1 MLNSITTYLG
11 PLVSVAVG
19 WFLHELSDTI
29 KVRREDRRAV
39 GEVLAE
45 LLEIR
50 HQWRSLPAY
59 IAEVKRLFALPPEA
73 DAFIRI
79 TIDQVLSP
87 MLSKM
92 EERYNEAI
100 DSIKGRLPLLAFEL
114 RGKDALRQTFDQ
126 LRSLAASDAAA
137 TAALPTVES
146 ALTREALPLL
156 EELLLKLAW
165 IHGLGTWLK
174 LRRRLREKEKEIDGD
189 VRKVLD
195 AVLKAAGVSPP
206 STTPQSS

>member
-1 MLNSITTYLG
+1 MLSSMITYLG
-11 PLVSVAVG
+11 PLISVAVG

-39 GEVLAE
+39 GKVLAE

-59 IAEVKRLFALPPEA
+59 FAEIKRLFSLPPEA
-73 DAFIRI
+73 V
-79 TIDQVLSP
+79 VLIHSAVNEVLAP

-100 DSIKGRLPLLAFEL
+100 DSIKGPLPLLAFEL
-114 RGKDALRQTFDQ
+114 RGKDALRPTFDQ

-137 TAALPTVES
+137 LAALPTVES
-146 ALTREALPLL
+146 ALTQEAMPLL
-156 EELLLKLAW
+156 EELLL
-165 IHGLGTWLK
+165 
-174 LRRRLREKEKEIDGD
+174 
-189 VRKVLD
+189 
-195 AVLKAAGVSPP
+195 
-206 STTPQSS
+206 